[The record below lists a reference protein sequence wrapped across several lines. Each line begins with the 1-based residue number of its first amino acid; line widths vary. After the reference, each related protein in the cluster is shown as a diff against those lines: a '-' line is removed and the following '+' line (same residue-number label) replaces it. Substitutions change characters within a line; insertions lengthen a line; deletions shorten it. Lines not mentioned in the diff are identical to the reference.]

1 MLKSKKLTISLL
13 ALSVISLAACAGVSN
28 KHLTDSKE
36 WPSFGRDYT
45 NQRMSPLTQINTRN
59 AENLGLAWQF
69 KTGVATSVQG
79 APIVTDGVMY
89 VALPYNH
96 VAALDAKTGKELW
109 RYQHERKANWKMC
122 CGPAN
127 RGVAVSGGKVFIG
140 TVDARLIALDAK
152 TGAKIW
158 DINVADDTAQ
168 TENTSSLSKSDA
180 KSKKDT
186 YGGTGI
192 GIAMAPVV
200 YNGKVIVG
208 VTGVGYGLHVDT
220 PRIDAPLGAV
230 IGLSGLYGRPGFL
243 AAFDVNSGNRVWQ
256 FDTIPSQGWEG
267 VFAAETSDGISL
279 NRDVAA
285 EKENAKN
292 HPDAWRYGGGSAW
305 STPAIDTKT
314 NTLFFGTGNPSPQMN
329 DISRPG
335 DNLYTVSLVALNTET
350 GKIKWHYQQVPHD
363 VWGYDLASPP
373 VLFDYVKDGKKIPA
387 VGQAGKTGW
396 YYVNDRATGALLM
409 KSEAFVPQKNLFAK
423 ATKQGTVL
431 YPGILGGANWSPTAL
446 DQSSQTAYVA
456 GIHAPIKYTL
466 VEEIAKDESHQ
477 SPKDIK
483 SAFIP
488 PRTGLPSYAA
498 GQLIVK
504 VKRGVTDNQMNRLG
518 IRQAVIKTLGTNDTQ
533 LWQLKQGISV
543 EQALEKAKQSGLFE
557 YAEPN
562 QIIRLDPRESKGFGD
577 INKKQPLEPIRYTSS
592 EPTKDPRW
600 GTVSAI
606 NLTTGKIQW
615 QVKTEQP
622 LMGGILA
629 TRGGLLFMGEGDGR
643 FNVYN
648 ISTGDLLWQDK
659 VDAGVN
665 APPISYEI
673 DGVQY
678 VAVVAGGNAI
688 FGFTA
693 GDNILVYTLKK

>member
-1 MLKSKKLTISLL
+1 MLKSKKLVNSLL
-13 ALSVISLAACAGVSN
+13 ALSVITLAACAGVGSKQSSN
-28 KHLTDSKE
+28 SKE

-45 NQRMSPLTQINTRN
+45 NQRMSPLTQINTQN
-59 AENLGLAWQF
+59 AEKLGLAWQF
-69 KTGVATSVQG
+69 KTGVAATFQ
-79 APIVTDGVMY
+79 ATPIVTDGVMY

-122 CGPAN
+122 CGPAS
-127 RGVAVSGGKVFIG
+127 RGVAVSDGKVFIG

-152 TGAKIW
+152 SGAKVW
-158 DINVADDTAQ
+158 DINVADDTAL
-168 TENTSSLSKSDA
+168 TENTTSLSKSDA
-180 KSKKDT
+180 KSQKDS

-192 GIAMAPVV
+192 GINMAPVV
-200 YNGKVIVG
+200 YRGKVIVG

-220 PRIDAPLGAV
+220 PRLDAPLGAV
-230 IGLSGLYGRPGFL
+230 IGVSGLYGRPGFL

-267 VFAAETSDGISL
+267 IFAATTSDGIAL
-279 NRDVAA
+279 NRDIAA

-305 STPAIDTKT
+305 STPSIDIKT

-335 DNLYTVSLVALNTET
+335 DNLYTVSLVALDTES
-350 GKIKWHYQQVPHD
+350 GKLKWHYQQVPHD

-423 ATKQGTVL
+423 ATKEGTVL
-431 YPGILGGANWSPTAL
+431 YPGILGGSNWSPSAL
-446 DQSSQTAYVA
+446 DDKTQTAYVA

-466 VEEIAKDESHQ
+466 VEEPAKD
-477 SPKDIK
+477 
-483 SAFIP
+483 
-488 PRTGLPSYAA
+488 GLP
-498 GQLIVK
+498 
-504 VKRGVTDNQMNRLG
+504 
-518 IRQAVIKTLGTNDTQ
+518 
-533 LWQLKQGISV
+533 
-543 EQALEKAKQSGLFE
+543 
-557 YAEPN
+557 
-562 QIIRLDPRESKGFGD
+562 
-577 INKKQPLEPIRYTSS
+577 PIRYASS

-622 LMGGILA
+622 LMGGVLA
-629 TRGGLLFMGEGDGR
+629 TRGGLLFMGEGDGS
-643 FNVYN
+643 FNAYN
-648 ISTGDLLWQDK
+648 SSTGDLLWQDK

-693 GDNILVYTLKK
+693 GDNILVYALKK